1 MKDQYCG
8 DINDYRKYGLLRIFA
23 GGPRLKIGVCWMLT
37 PNDARNDGNHRN
49 YLRQPD
55 RFRKYDPQL
64 FDQLRKLDTVCAVE
78 RARLI
83 PGARFW
89 RKGIPRPNREREAW
103 LEKMCARF
111 GGREVVF
118 FDPDNGLEVKSQPWG
133 IMASPKHLYWREVS
147 RIWARGLSV
156 VIYQHF
162 PRQARGPFVAG
173 MKRKLAKTTGCSRVM
188 ALRTAHVVFLIAAQN
203 HHRNRM
209 KGACE
214 EIEQRWNGQI
224 WSQ

>member
-8 DINDYRKYGLLRIFA
+8 DINDYRKYGLLRILA
-23 GGPRLKIGVCWMLT
+23 RGRRLKIGVDWMLT
-37 PNDARNDGNHRN
+37 PNDNRNDGSHRD
-49 YLRQPD
+49 YLQQPD
-55 RFRKYDPQL
+55 RFRAYDPHL
-64 FDQLRKLDTVCAVE
+64 FDRLHRLDTVSAVE

-89 RKGIPRPNREREAW
+89 RKAIPGPTSEREAW

-111 GGREVVF
+111 GGMEVAF

-133 IMASPKHLYWREVS
+133 ITASPKHLYWREVS

-162 PRQARGPFVAG
+162 PRQARDPFVAG
-173 MKRKLAKTTGCSRVM
+173 MKRKLEKTTGGSHVM
-188 ALRTAHVVFLIAAQN
+188 ALRTARVVFLIAAQN

-209 KGACE
+209 KRACAE
-214 EIEQRWNGQI
+214 AEQNWTGQI